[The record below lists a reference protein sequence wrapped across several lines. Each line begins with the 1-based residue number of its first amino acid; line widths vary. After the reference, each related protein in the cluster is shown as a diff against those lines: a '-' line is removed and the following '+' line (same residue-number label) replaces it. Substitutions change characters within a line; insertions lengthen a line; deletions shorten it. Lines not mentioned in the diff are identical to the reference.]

1 MLLFCLWISR
11 LCLLLSLSKSRVYE
25 IWYSCN
31 ILFTCLCKLF
41 EGLFC
46 LSPFLK
52 SRFCWICLLLIL
64 EDPGADSGG
73 KGKSIRVEKHGTKKS
88 KERREEPLGTMSDQ
102 TSSKRSPPFCL
113 MIRQKNTKVFLHQSE
128 VRMGATVWNWFGKT
142 LSPGALLAVVY
153 FSSCH
158 IFSPP
163 LSASG
168 SSRMSKR
175 QIQQNLDFKKG

>member
-1 MLLFCLWISR
+1 MLQKIAKVQCNKLLF
-11 LCLLLSLSKSRVYE
+11 LLSK
-25 IWYSCN
+25 
-31 ILFTCLCKLF
+31 KL
-41 EGLFC
+41 
-46 LSPFLK
+46 K
-52 SRFCWICLLLIL
+52 VKKIARIAKDIL

-88 KERREEPLGTMSDQ
+88 KERREEPLGTTSDQ

-113 MIRQKNTKVFLHQSE
+113 LIRQKNTKVFLHQSE

-142 LSPGALLAVVY
+142 RGSSCRCLLFFLPY
-153 FSSCH
+153 FSARLD
-158 IFSPP
+158 FPSPP
-163 LSASG
+163 LSAPG

>member
-1 MLLFCLWISR
+1 MLQKIAKVQCNKLLF
-11 LCLLLSLSKSRVYE
+11 LLSK
-25 IWYSCN
+25 
-31 ILFTCLCKLF
+31 KL
-41 EGLFC
+41 
-46 LSPFLK
+46 K
-52 SRFCWICLLLIL
+52 VKKIARIAKDIL

-113 MIRQKNTKVFLHQSE
+113 LIRQKNTKVFLHQSE

-158 IFSPP
+158 IFPP
-163 LSASG
+163 V
-168 SSRMSKR
+168 
-175 QIQQNLDFKKG
+175 